1 MKRKISIII
10 LIIILTLKIF
20 GQKNLIIAKNHF
32 EVSLKY
38 AQQRPFYSVTTPLDI
53 VALSHE
59 NKYRTRLGVG
69 CRYSVFEK
77 WFLEYIL
84 AYSQE
89 SGVFKKQFTNTNY
102 L

>member
-38 AQQRPFYSVTTPLDI
+38 ALQRPFYSLTTPLDI